1 MIPCTQCGRHHR
13 VSEEKCPFCSS
24 RLPLKGP
31 VGVAVATV
39 LTPLVLAACYGGGPK
54 LDDLRQ
60 SASECWDEVTSTYV
74 PCTWDTGSQ
83 DTGSEDTGSEDTGS
97 EDTGSADTGSL
108 DTGSADTGS
117 EDTGAEEEVID
128 TGSARM
134 APEASTIPMDLKEC
148 LLGEDRTVH

>member
-97 EDTGSADTGSL
+97 ADTGSL

-134 APEASTIPMDLKEC
+134 APEASTIPMDLNEC

>member
-1 MIPCTQCGRHHR
+1 MIPCTRCGRHHR
-13 VSEEKCPFCSS
+13 VSEAKCPFCSR

-54 LDDLRQ
+54 LDDLRDTG
-60 SASECWDEVTSTYV
+60 SDCWDEATSTYV

-97 EDTGSADTGSL
+97 EDTGSLDTGSQDTGSL
-108 DTGSADTGS
+108 DTGAM
-117 EDTGAEEEVID
+117 EEVVD

-134 APEASTIPMDLKEC
+134 APEASAIPMDLKEC
-148 LLGEDRTVH
+148 LLGEDHTVH

>member
-1 MIPCTQCGRHHR
+1 M
-13 VSEEKCPFCSS
+13 
-24 RLPLKGP
+24 
-31 VGVAVATV
+31 AVATV

-54 LDDLRQ
+54 LDDLRDTG
-60 SASECWDEVTSTYV
+60 SECWDEVTSTYV

-134 APEASTIPMDLKEC
+134 APEASTIPMDLNEC